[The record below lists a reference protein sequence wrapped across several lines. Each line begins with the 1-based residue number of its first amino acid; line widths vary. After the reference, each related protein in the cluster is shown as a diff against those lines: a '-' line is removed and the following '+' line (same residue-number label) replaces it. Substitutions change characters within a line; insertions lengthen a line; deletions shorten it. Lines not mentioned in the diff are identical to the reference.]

1 MIGNCPGGREGTE
14 RSIPGWRL
22 RMCVGLENENMESL
36 KNYTEITEGRGRVY
50 RGGRAARGPRSFT
63 E

>member
-1 MIGNCPGGREGTE
+1 
-14 RSIPGWRL
+14 
-22 RMCVGLENENMESL
+22 MCAGLESENTKSL
-36 KNYTEITEGRGRVY
+36 KNYTEITEGRGTVY